1 VSSPAPTPP
10 GRRRLD
16 IDALRIGACLTQFV
30 YHTGKVFDTDPIYH
44 VKNDVLSS
52 TVTAVTTFTH
62 LWRMPL
68 FFVLAGW
75 AAATV
80 LRHRDAA
87 TFRRGRAR
95 RLAPPLL
102 FGIVVLC
109 PPIKYVERLGG
120 IDNRPSGHYPGEPFA
135 LGFLEFLPRFFF
147 NIRDFSWSHMW
158 FLAYLLLFS
167 LLLAPLLHR
176 IVTGRDRLDSGRWL
190 AYAPLLPLVLLET
203 TLRPAWGSFP
213 NLYADWAS
221 LAVYLTYFL
230 AGALLAREARADTL
244 ASECRGLGLL
254 GLAALGGLAAVDS
267 PVLRHAATAVAG
279 WGSVGFLVG
288 ASRRWWHYDGPSI
301 RYLSEATLPLY
312 VLHHTPSVL
321 LAFVIVGLPLAL
333 PGKLALLLLSS
344 VLATFGLY
352 HACVRPW
359 AAMRFWL
366 GMRPP
371 LRPLPTAGGPAPLA
385 RERSPLK
392 T

>member
-267 PVLRHAATAVAG
+267 PVHRDAGGTTMARRSATSARPRCRSTCCTTRPPCCWRSSSWAC
-279 WGSVGFLVG
+279 
-288 ASRRWWHYDGPSI
+288 RWHYRGNWRCSCSPRSWPPSGSTTRACDRGPQCGSGLACAP
-301 RYLSEATLPLY
+301 RSGHCQRP
-312 VLHHTPSVL
+312 VGRRPSRGSGRL
-321 LAFVIVGLPLAL
+321 
-333 PGKLALLLLSS
+333 
-344 VLATFGLY
+344 
-352 HACVRPW
+352 
-359 AAMRFWL
+359 
-366 GMRPP
+366 
-371 LRPLPTAGGPAPLA
+371 
-385 RERSPLK
+385 
-392 T
+392 